1 MKGNLE
7 GHPLALSSSRSYL
20 VLLLI
25 CLSAKLSRCT
35 EYRMTKCCPP
45 QEIFSGRSKVDCVP
59 APSRAMELHPLSN
72 GVNFEID
79 GIPRCEKPDDIA
91 TIPLNEIKPNDFLR
105 SPACLEVLRKESS
118 DEELPIVVVHCLSNE
133 DDTRKEA
140 TELSF
145 PKTTTIRR
153 CCPKDTIFDPR
164 ARFCVPLMFYA
175 NDTFYLPS
183 EDPFFSFL
191 PIIDSID
198 FLAVTRGPPD
208 CRGAIFDFR
217 INSSDL
223 IFEDRTFKV
232 TSPLSQNGRRKEEI
246 KLTEENAC
254 VELTPEST
262 ISNGKLIL
270 RLCRDE
276 QICSE
281 KLCIR
286 KCCPEDRYFLSG
298 KVECPKLYDDL
309 ITPIEFHE
317 QILNLSINED
327 YGLLIGKPCKE
338 RGMYPVV
345 PEENWKITPE
355 GHIDV
360 PDYKVYGHHDY
371 CMDIFYNNS
380 LFKETL
386 YPFVCFDT
394 AESVKLSRL
403 RCTINSVLQLTSCAF
418 LLTTLVV
425 YACLP
430 VLQNLHGKTLM
441 CHVGSLLLAL
451 VCLVVISW
459 VTPETTVEESIT
471 SAFELI
477 PVLPFLQATRCY
489 SPSSR
494 LSPGSTSCAST
505 YGGLSVV
512 HAGTH
517 RREEEDIGK
526 DFCCTARTRGASPAS
541 SPSWESWSITP
552 IFFQNICGLPSD
564 EQAVGLHIYLKHLFR
579 RSFAAGSNLHGE
591 LLFFIGPV
599 TLQLLI
605 NIVFFVI
612 TSINCNKVKAEINKV
627 IRDPSDVRN
636 KRFQADRTKLIMNV
650 KLFVVMGISWI
661 LEIVSYFVNNYAN
674 DFQWREE
681 LFYVSDTFNCLQGIL
696 IFILFVLKSRVY
708 YALRKRLGFE
718 DKKRMSSNA
727 TTAVHDT
734 SRVKNSASNST
745 LMSTFQV
752 SLTP

>member
-7 GHPLALSSSRSYL
+7 GHPFALSSSRGYL

-25 CLSAKLSRCT
+25 CLSAKVSRSN
-35 EYRMTKCCPP
+35 EYRMRKCCPP
-45 QEIFSGRSKVDCVP
+45 QEVFSGRSKVDCVP
-59 APSRAMELHPLSN
+59 APSQTMELHPLSKGAN
-72 GVNFEID
+72 LQIH
-79 GIPRCEKPDDIA
+79 GIPKCEKPDDIA
-91 TIPLNEIKPNDFLR
+91 TIFLNEIKPDDFLR

-118 DEELPIVVVHCLSNE
+118 DEELPIVVHCRSNK

-140 TELSF
+140 TGLSF
-145 PKTTTIRR
+145 PKITTIRR

-164 ARFCVPLMFYA
+164 SRFCVPLISHI
-175 NDTFYLPS
+175 NDTSYFSS
-183 EDPFFSFL
+183 EDLFFSFL

-198 FLAVTRGPPD
+198 FLAVTRGPPE
-208 CRGAIFDFR
+208 CLRAIFDFP

-232 TSPLSQNGRRKEEI
+232 TPSLSQNGRRKEEI

-262 ISNGKLIL
+262 ISNAKLIL

-281 KLCIR
+281 KPCIR
-286 KCCPEDRYFLSG
+286 KCCPEDRFLVSG
-298 KVECPKLYDDL
+298 RRECQKLYDDS
-309 ITPIEFHE
+309 ITPIEFHKE
-317 QILNLSINED
+317 ILNSSIHEDFFRED
-327 YGLLIGKPCKE
+327 YGLLIGKLCKD
-338 RGMYPVV
+338 RGMYPVG
-345 PEENWKITPE
+345 PEENWSITPE

-360 PDYKVYGHHDY
+360 PDYKVYGHHEY
-371 CMDIFYNNS
+371 CMDIFYNSS
-380 LFKETL
+380 LYKETL

-394 AESVKLSRL
+394 AESVEPCRL

-459 VTPETTVEESIT
+459 VTPDTTIEESMASVSCKFLGYAMLFSFL
-471 SAFELI
+471 SAFSWLNVMCFDI
-477 PVLPFLQATRCY
+477 WWTFGG
-489 SPSSR
+489 SR
-494 LSPGSTSCAST
+494 GNTS
-505 YGGLSVV
+505 
-512 HAGTH
+512 
-517 RREEEDIGK
+517 
-526 DFCCTARTRGASPAS
+526 TRGRGHRKRFLLYCTYAWGLACL
-541 SPSWESWSITP
+541 ITVLG
-552 IFFQNICGLPSD
+552 IVVDHTDFFP
-564 EQAVGLHIYLKHLFR
+564 KHLRPTIGRASCWFTP
-579 RSFAAGSNLHGE
+579 GSNLHGE
-591 LLFFIGPV
+591 LLFFIAPV

-612 TSINCNKVKAEINKV
+612 TSINCNKVKAEINRV
-627 IRDPSDVRN
+627 IRDPSDARN

-661 LEIVSYFVNNYAN
+661 LEIISYFLNNYAK
-674 DFQWREE
+674 DLQWREE
-681 LFYVSDTFNCLQGIL
+681 FFYASDTFNCLQGLL

-708 YALRKRLGFE
+708 YALRRRLGFE

-727 TTAVHDT
+727 TTAIHDT
-734 SRVKNSASNST
+734 SRVKNSVSNST